1 MLLLKTA
8 YHPNC
13 WVTVD
18 GEPAESLMLMP
29 GYLGVQ
35 LAPGHHEV
43 MVEYKSRTLRK
54 VLMVLGDIVSIDHR
68 GLGMATRRRFRLAG
82 PEGPGRSLQ
91 QPLERPVQPHRKKA
105 AVPPKSVKP
114 CAVFDHP
121 AEDYAWTGEGGIFP

>member
-8 YHPNC
+8 YHPN
-13 WVTVD
+13 WRVTVD

-54 VLMVLGDIVSIDHR
+54 VLMVLGILSLLTIAVWEWRRDAVPAWLGQRVS
-68 GLGMATRRRFRLAG
+68 AG
-82 PEGPGRSLQ
+82 VCSNPWRGRSSRT
-91 QPLERPVQPHRKKA
+91 ERRWR
-105 AVPPKSVKP
+105 SRRNR
-114 CAVFDHP
+114 
-121 AEDYAWTGEGGIFP
+121 

>member
-8 YHPNC
+8 YPPN
-13 WVTVD
+13 WRVTVD

-54 VLMVLGDIVSIDHR
+54 ILMVLGILSLLTIAVWEWRRDAVSAWPGQR
-68 GLGMATRRRFRLAG
+68 VPAG
-82 PEGPGRSLQ
+82 VCSNPWRGRSSRT
-91 QPLERPVQPHRKKA
+91 ERRWR
-105 AVPPKSVKP
+105 SRRNR
-114 CAVFDHP
+114 
-121 AEDYAWTGEGGIFP
+121 